1 MILCGTDLSPV
12 SEPVIKAAAA
22 VARKQAR
29 ELLLVTVL
37 EREDASSL
45 TLADRPIPFGYSQL
59 SHGGTLHLVHA
70 ACDTPKEGHE
80 ALKAELQTVFQ
91 ETPQRHPDRGSRHR
105 RGIPLVG
112 DLAACRPCRRRFD
125 LHVDALAQGHCE
137 PGAGL
142 ASTGNTAA
150 LAYSRTARAADRES

>member
-80 ALKAELQTVFQ
+80 ALKAELQTRIPRDAAATSRPRF
-91 ETPQRHPDRGSRHR
+91 TSSPRDPPGWRSGSMQA
-105 RGIPLVG
+105 VS
-112 DLAACRPCRRRFD
+112 
-125 LHVDALAQGHCE
+125 AQI
-137 PGAGL
+137 
-142 ASTGNTAA
+142 
-150 LAYSRTARAADRES
+150 